1 MEYSKDLAEKL
12 FKNSKIQDINH
23 FIAPMSM
30 LVFCHEIEKGFIGDK
45 LKGMQWFGIPA
56 KFCND
61 FFPTPTDLGL
71 CMTRNLDIKVC
82 KYQNHSIMIIN
93 GQDLSGKGA

>member
-1 MEYSKDLAEKL
+1 
-12 FKNSKIQDINH
+12 
-23 FIAPMSM
+23 M
-30 LVFCHEIEKGFIGDK
+30 LVFCHEIETGFIGDK

-82 KYQNHSIMIIN
+82 KF
-93 GQDLSGKGA
+93 